1 MPLRIVEN
9 DITKMNVDVIVNAA
23 NESLLGG
30 GGVDGAIHA
39 AAGHELL
46 EECKTLG
53 GCKTGCVKLT
63 KGYNLPS
70 KYVIHAVGPIYC
82 GGDYNE
88 EELLISCYKSSLL
101 LAKEINANSIAFPL
115 ISAGVYGYPIVDAIE
130 VAIKTIKEFLKEN
143 DIDVYLVIYDKRI
156 FEIRS
161 NLFIDIEN
169 YIFDVSNKVID
180 NDNRCLAIHSK
191 PGTNFD
197 ICYEDRVLAAPSYI
211 DDIEIRLDES
221 FAQMLFRKI
230 DEKGISDVECYKRA
244 NVDRKL
250 FSKIRSNIHYKV
262 SKPTA
267 IAFAVALELDLKE
280 TNELLSKAGFTL
292 THSKKFDIIIEY
304 FIKNKIYDIFEINK
318 ILFKFDESLLG
329 AK

>member
-1 MPLRIVEN
+1 MKVLAIAN
-9 DITKMNVDVIVNAA
+9 DPDNM
-23 NESLLGG
+23 E
-30 GGVDGAIHA
+30 
-39 AAGHELL
+39 
-46 EECKTLG
+46 
-53 GCKTGCVKLT
+53 KLI
-63 KGYNLPS
+63 N
-70 KYVIHAVGPIYC
+70 
-82 GGDYNE
+82 DYNE

-169 YIFDVSNKVID
+169 YIFDVSNKVLD
-180 NDNRCLAIHSK
+180 NDRCLAIHSK

-197 ICYEDRVLAAPSYI
+197 LCYEDRVLGAPSYI
-211 DDIEIRLDES
+211 DDIEILLDES

-230 DEKGISDVECYKRA
+230 DEKGISDVDCYKRA